1 MVKDTIA
8 AISTGMTNSGIG
20 KVRMSGS
27 EAMDIIAK
35 IYRSPGGHKDIKKAE
50 SHTIHYGYIY
60 DGEQVIDE
68 VLVLIM
74 KAPRSYT
81 TEDMVEIDCHGGVVV
96 MKKILETVIKY
107 GARPAEPGEFTKRA
121 FLNGRID
128 LTQAEA
134 VIDVINSKSEM
145 ALNNSVRQLKGNIL
159 EKIKEIR
166 QSIIGSIAFIEA
178 AMDDPEHIN
187 ADDFGEELRE
197 KINTHLKTL
206 KKLLASADNGRMIK
220 EGIQTV
226 IVGKPNAGKS
236 SLLNILVG
244 DERAIVTDIA
254 GTTRDTLEEFINIHG
269 VPLNIIDTAGIRK
282 TDDIVEKIGV
292 SKAKDFA
299 ADADLIIYVV
309 DGSTV
314 LDDNDKDIIELIK
327 DKNVIV
333 LINKIDL
340 DIVTTPEIIKELLDK
355 PVIEISAKE
364 ESGIEQLEEKLKDMF
379 FGGHLSFNDEIYI
392 TNARHKAAI
401 ANAVESLKLV
411 LNSIDSGMPE
421 DFYSIDLMNC
431 YDELGSLIGEA
442 TGEDLID
449 TIFSDFCM
457 GK

>member
-20 KVRMSGS
+20 KVRMSGPD
-27 EAMDIIAK
+27 AVDIIHK
-35 IYRSPGGHKDIKKAE
+35 IYKSPGGKKDISRAE

-60 DGEQVIDE
+60 DGEVLIDE
-68 VLVLIM
+68 VLVLLM
-74 KAPRSYT
+74 RAPKSYT

-96 MKKILETVIKY
+96 MKKLLDTVIKY

-145 ALNNSVRQLKGNIL
+145 ALSNSVRQLKGNIL
-159 EKIKEIR
+159 NKVKDIR
-166 QSIIGSIAFIEA
+166 KSIIGHIAFIEA

-187 ADDFGEELRE
+187 ADHFGEELKE
-197 KINTHLKTL
+197 SVIEHIHSIE
-206 KKLLASADNGRMIK
+206 KLLASSDNGRMIK
-220 EGIQTV
+220 EGIKTV

-236 SLLNILVG
+236 SLLNVLVG
-244 DERAIVTDIA
+244 DERAIVTNVA
-254 GTTRDTLEEFINIHG
+254 GTTRDTLEEFIQINGI
-269 VPLNIIDTAGIRK
+269 PLNIIDTAGIRD
-282 TDDIVEKIGV
+282 TEDIVEKIGV
-292 SKAKDFA
+292 DKAKNFA
-299 ADADLIIYVV
+299 EDADLVIYVV
-309 DGSTV
+309 DGSTN
-314 LDDNDKDIIELIK
+314 LDDNDRAIIEMIK
-327 DKNVIV
+327 DKKVIV

-340 DIVTTPEIIKELLDK
+340 HLVTTKEMVEKEIRK

-364 ESGIEQLEEKLKDMF
+364 EKGIDLLEKQLKDMF
-379 FGGHLSFNDEIYI
+379 FGGDLSFNDEIYI
-392 TNARHKAAI
+392 TNARQKAALND
-401 ANAVESLKLV
+401 ALNSLKMV
-411 LNSIDSGMPE
+411 VQSIDDGMPE

-431 YDELGSLIGEA
+431 YDCLGSLIGES